1 MSILVAYDGSEV
13 ARDALMLAR
22 KHAQAY
28 GENLEVV
35 RSVERGADVDLANI
49 QRLEKELDEAIRG
62 LVGNTDPK
70 LETNLLVS
78 SNTAGENIVRHAEIK
93 KSREIVMGVRRRSK
107 VGKFVFGSTSQYVIL
122 NAPCPVVTTR

>member
-49 QRLEKELDEAIRG
+49 ERLEKDLEEEIRG

>member
-1 MSILVAYDGSEV
+1 MGILVAYDGSEV
-13 ARDALMLAR
+13 ARDALMLAQ
-22 KHAQAY
+22 KHARAY

-35 RSVERGADVDLANI
+35 QSVERGADMDVANI
-49 QRLEKELDEAIRG
+49 QRLEKALEEEVKA
-62 LVGNTDPK
+62 LVGNADPK

-78 SNTAGENIVRHAEIK
+78 SNTAGENIVRHAEVK

>member
-13 ARDALMLAR
+13 ARDALVLAK

-28 GENLEVV
+28 SENLEVV

-49 QRLEKELDEAIRG
+49 QRLEKELEEEIRG
-62 LVGNTDPK
+62 LVGSTDTK
-70 LETNLLVS
+70 VETGLLVS

-122 NAPCPVVTTR
+122 NAACPVVTTR

>member
-13 ARDALMLAR
+13 ARDALVLAK

-28 GENLEVV
+28 SENLEVV

-49 QRLEKELDEAIRG
+49 QRLEKELEEEIRG
-62 LVGNTDPK
+62 LVGSTDTK
-70 LETNLLVS
+70 VETGLLVS

>member
-13 ARDALMLAR
+13 AKDALMLAR

-28 GENLEVV
+28 SENLEVV
-35 RSVERGADVDLANI
+35 RSVERGGNVDLANI
-49 QRLEKELDEAIRG
+49 QRMEKELEEEIRA
-62 LVGNTDPK
+62 LVRNTDLK
-70 LETNLLVS
+70 FETNLLVS
-78 SNTAGENIVRHAEIK
+78 SNTPGENIVRHAEIK

>member
-13 ARDALMLAR
+13 ARDALLLAQ
-22 KHAQAY
+22 KHAQAF

-35 RSVERGADVDLANI
+35 QSVERGADLDLANI
-49 QRLEKELDEAIRG
+49 QRLEKALEEEVRG
-62 LVGNTDPK
+62 LVGGANPK
-70 LETNLLVS
+70 PETNLLVS
-78 SNTAGENIVRHAEIK
+78 SNTAGENIVRHAEVK
-93 KSREIVMGVRRRSK
+93 QSREIVMGVRRRSK